1 MDQAALLSMIGSF
14 YDKLVNDVS
23 DKVIDKLRDKGALA
37 SSKEW
42 TSEIDSRIKDH
53 LDDFSDRMA
62 MMDKDAI
69 REVCDDALDAYD
81 IDDKIN
87 SFMLN
92 HFDISDYQSEIIEMV
107 EDRLGDE
114 VLEQVKNLTFTVE
127 VS

>member
-1 MDQAALLSMIGSF
+1 MDQAALLSVIGGF

-23 DKVIDKLRDKGALA
+23 ERVIDKLVRDGAL
-37 SSKEW
+37 
-42 TSEIDSRIKDH
+42 TTEIDSRIKAQ

-69 REVCDDALDAYD
+69 REVCDDAIDAYD
-81 IDDKIN
+81 IDDKVN

-92 HFDISDYQSEIIEMV
+92 HFDISDYQSEILDMV

>member
-1 MDQAALLSMIGSF
+1 MDQAALLSILGSF

-23 DKVIDKLRDKGALA
+23 ERVMILVRNGAL
-37 SSKEW
+37 
-42 TSEIDSRIKDH
+42 TSEIDSQIKVH

-69 REVCDDALDAYD
+69 REVCDDAIDAYD

-92 HFDISDYQSEIIEMV
+92 HFDISEYQSEILDMV

>member
-1 MDQAALLSMIGSF
+1 MDQAALLSILGSF

-23 DKVIDKLRDKGALA
+23 ENVINKLRDKGALA

-42 TSEIDSRIKDH
+42 TSEVDSRIKDH
-53 LDDFSDRMA
+53 LANFSDHLA

-69 REVCDDALDAYD
+69 REVCDDAIDAYD

-92 HFDISDYQSEIIEMV
+92 HFDISDYQSEIIDMI

>member
-1 MDQAALLSMIGSF
+1 MDQAALLSILGSF

-23 DKVIDKLRDKGALA
+23 ERVIDKLVRDGAL
-37 SSKEW
+37 
-42 TSEIDSRIKDH
+42 TTEIDSRIKAQ

-69 REVCDDALDAYD
+69 REVCDDAIDAYD

-92 HFDISDYQSEIIEMV
+92 HFDISDYQSEILDMV

>member
-1 MDQAALLSMIGSF
+1 MDQAALLSILGSF

-42 TSEIDSRIKDH
+42 TSEVDSRIKDH
-53 LDDFSDRMA
+53 LANFSDHLA

-69 REVCDDALDAYD
+69 REVCDDAIDAYD

-92 HFDISDYQSEIIEMV
+92 HFDISDYQSEIIDMV